1 VCHGAVQ
8 PPSTPGALMNEFVT
22 WSHQDSHAK
31 AYQALL
37 SPPARSIAAKL
48 KVGSAETAKVCL
60 DCHADNV
67 PQAQR
72 AKTFSLT
79 DGIGCEAC
87 HGGAERWISSHA
99 SRHSNYRADV
109 KNGMYPTADL
119 NDRVALCLSCHYGS
133 ADKFATHRIM
143 GAGHPR
149 LSFEID
155 TFLALEPPHYRI
167 DADYRRRKP
176 VYTKTQTWCAGQ
188 LLATRVQLLMLQGPM
203 VNSERTFPELALF
216 NCTSCHDSSMHR
228 LEWTPRQLTDG
239 AGPGTV
245 PVNDAN
251 LRMSWVIARTVS
263 ARDGETIKGL
273 AQTLQKNNAAED
285 RHLLATTSAQLR
297 AGLDEVLA
305 RVEER
310 GPIQHRAL
318 LDNVIQAGIDGEYRD
333 YLGAEQALMAID
345 LLMLDADLAGRYTA
359 QRDELYRLLQSDET
373 YRAAAF
379 IDALKGL
386 RDSLK

>member
-1 VCHGAVQ
+1 
-8 PPSTPGALMNEFVT
+8 
-22 WSHQDSHAK
+22 
-31 AYQALL
+31 
-37 SPPARSIAAKL
+37 
-48 KVGSAETAKVCL
+48 
-60 DCHADNV
+60 
-67 PQAQR
+67 
-72 AKTFSLT
+72 
-79 DGIGCEAC
+79 
-87 HGGAERWISSHA
+87 
-99 SRHSNYRADV
+99 
-109 KNGMYPTADL
+109 MYPTADL
-119 NDRVALCLSCHYGS
+119 TDRVTLCLSCHYGS

-155 TFLALEPPHYRI
+155 TFLALEPPHYRV

-176 VYTKTQTWCAGQ
+176 VYSKTQLWCSGQ
-188 LLATRVQLLMLQGPM
+188 LLETRAQLLMLQGPM

-228 LEWTPRQLTDG
+228 LEWAPRQLTDG

-251 LRMSWVIARTVS
+251 LRMSWVIASTMS
-263 ARDGETIKGL
+263 ARDGETVKGL
-273 AQTLQKNNAAED
+273 ALTLQKNAAED
-285 RHLLATTSAQLR
+285 RHLLAATSAQLR
-297 AGLDEVLA
+297 AALAEVLA
-305 RVEER
+305 RLEDGR
-310 GPIQHRAL
+310 SPIQTRAL

-345 LLMLDADLAGRYTA
+345 LLMIDANLAGKYTA
-359 QRDELYRLLQSDET
+359 QRDELYRLLLSDET

-379 IDALKGL
+379 IDALKAL